1 MRHIICILVEFHFF
15 KGEMVA
21 LSPKCYYAY
30 DEENN
35 KVKKGTKGVPS
46 NCKLKLQEFKDKLYE
61 DKNTHVTVRS
71 LRSVQNHMSRTAQTK
86 KALSSLFCKFHV
98 ENDRITCS
106 PLKYNGSYL

>member
-1 MRHIICILVEFHFF
+1 MRHIIDILVEFHFF

-30 DEENN
+30 NEENN

-61 DKNTHVTVRS
+61 DKNSHVTVRS
-71 LRSVQNHMSRTAQTK
+71 LRSFQNHMSRTAQTK
-86 KALSSLFCKFHV
+86 KGLIVFIL
-98 ENDRITCS
+98 
-106 PLKYNGSYL
+106 